1 MPARTPPLHEEH
13 AAAGARFTEF
23 GGWEMPVQFDSIRDE
38 HAAVRDGVG
47 RFDVSHMGQL
57 AVTGSDAVALTDR
70 LVTND
75 VASLSPGE
83 AVYTPVVD
91 ETGTMLDDTIVY
103 RRDGGVLFV
112 PNAGHDEAMAAR
124 WRDHRDRWDL
134 TATVDNR
141 TADRA
146 MFAVQGPEATGAVN
160 DLADRD
166 VSGLDSFA
174 AAEIELAGHPTWCSR
189 TGYTGEDGFELIC
202 SAEAAAPVWDA
213 LDCRSCGLGARDT
226 LRMEMGFLLSGQDF
240 HPEEN
245 PRTPH
250 EAGLAWTVDLDS
262 EFVGRERL
270 AAVAASG
277 PDERFAGLRL
287 LERGVPRTGYEVVEG
302 DRVVGT
308 VTSGTMSPTL
318 DEPIALGYL
327 PTDLAAPGTRLSV
340 VIRGEETPAKTVDLP
355 FI

>member
-1 MPARTPPLHEEH
+1 MARTPPLREEH

-23 GGWEMPVQFDSIRDE
+23 GGWEMPVQFDSIREE
-38 HAAVRDGVG
+38 HAAVRESVG
-47 RFDVSHMGQL
+47 AFDVSHMGQVE
-57 AVTGSDAVALTDR
+57 VTGPDAVALTDR

-75 VASLSPGE
+75 AASLSPGE

-91 ETGTMLDDTIVY
+91 EAGRMLDDTVVY
-103 RRDGGVLFV
+103 RRGEGVLFV

-124 WRDHRDRWDL
+124 WRNHRDRWDL
-134 TATVDNR
+134 TATVHNR

-146 MFAVQGPEATGAVN
+146 MVAVQGPDAVEAVN
-160 DLADRD
+160 AVTDRD
-166 VSGLDSFA
+166 LSGLDSFA
-174 AAEIELAGHPTWCSR
+174 GTAAEVAGHPTWCSR
-189 TGYTGEDGFELIC
+189 TGYTGEDGFEIIC
-202 SAEAAAPVWDA
+202 ATGAAGAVWNA
-213 LDCRSCGLGARDT
+213 LDCRPCGLGARDT

-240 HPEEN
+240 DPEEN
-245 PRTPH
+245 PRTPY

-262 EFVGRERL
+262 PFVGREPL
-270 AAVAASG
+270 AAAAESD
-277 PDERFAGLRL
+277 PEERFAGLRL
-287 LERGVPRTGYEVVEG
+287 LERGVPRTGYDVVDDG
-302 DRVVGT
+302 RVVGA

-327 PTDLAAPGTRLSV
+327 PADLAAPGTRLSV